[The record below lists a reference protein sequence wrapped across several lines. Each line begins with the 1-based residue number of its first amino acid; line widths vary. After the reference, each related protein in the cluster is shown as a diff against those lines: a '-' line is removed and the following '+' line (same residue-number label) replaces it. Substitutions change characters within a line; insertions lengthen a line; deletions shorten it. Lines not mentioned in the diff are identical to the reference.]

1 MKHPKPKTR
10 PTSRRGIKLP
20 TVLTEEE
27 RRALLQQPNERT
39 ATGLRNAC
47 LLTVMLDAGLRA
59 AEVLHV
65 HVHDVDCEKRC
76 QEVFLISQ
84 YT

>member
-1 MKHPKPKTR
+1 LKR
-10 PTSRRGIKLP
+10 PNLKNPAIARRGKKLP

-27 RRALLQQPNERT
+27 RIALLQQPNERT

-59 AEVLHV
+59 AEAIYKYMIWIVK
-65 HVHDVDCEKRC
+65 KRC
-76 QEVFLISQ
+76 QEPF
-84 YT
+84 